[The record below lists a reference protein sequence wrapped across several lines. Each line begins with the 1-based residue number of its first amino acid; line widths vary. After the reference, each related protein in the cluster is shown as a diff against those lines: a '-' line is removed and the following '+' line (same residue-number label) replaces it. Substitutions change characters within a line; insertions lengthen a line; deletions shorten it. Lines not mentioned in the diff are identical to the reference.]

1 MSRPREGARLLEI
14 SAAVAEALELDE
26 TERKAFL
33 DARFAGDPAMRGE
46 AGSLLSHAL
55 MVDDFMESPLPAAGS
70 EARERFGPYRVTGR
84 IGEGGMGVV
93 YVAVRDDGQFE
104 RQVAIKVIRS
114 LGAHGELLRRF
125 GTERHVLAQLEHPNI
140 AKLLDAGL
148 SENGEPYLVLE
159 FVQGEPI
166 TAWCESRNLTAP
178 ERLRLFETVCS
189 AVHAAHQRLIVHRDI
204 KPANILVTPEGEPKL
219 LDFGIAKLLMP
230 SPDRMETTNLLAPL
244 TLQYASPEQARGDA
258 ISTASDIYSLGM
270 LLYELLTSARPY
282 DLGQSNLAEAIERIC
297 EQAPP
302 PASRAAPPG
311 RAAQLRGDL
320 DSIIGK
326 ALEKDPT
333 RRYSSAYDLAA
344 DIRRYLDGEPVT
356 ARPPSFRYVAS
367 KYLKRHRN
375 AALASACGL
384 LLLLLSL
391 AAALWQARI
400 ARFERDLARQRFQDM
415 RALANSIVFEF
426 HDGVAKLAGATP
438 IRKQMVARSVEY
450 LDKLSQEAGNDAG
463 LLVELGAAYVRLG
476 DVQGK
481 HTEANLGD
489 VEGASLSYGKAQRN
503 LEKALALDPDH
514 REGRLLYG
522 RLLNTM
528 AGQRKFASPEKK
540 DEILQKAVDFWE
552 AWAREAPSDTDVL
565 HGLAAARFHAVFGKP
580 LEERLRRWE
589 ALRQIYEKLLSLAP
603 GNTSRM
609 QNLALVHRYMSGAYN
624 RVDRARAREHALKA
638 LELDEKRVQAD
649 GRDAQAKLD
658 LSFDLSMVATS
669 YVLHQDL
676 DNAVLYAQRCL
687 EIRRSL
693 WQADPENYQARDRLV
708 YALNLLAWNLK
719 SKANRQEA
727 HALYRE
733 AASHGT
739 VMLKGPEPQKVRS
752 SLARIYLGLSRTVAG
767 SDESC
772 KFLAQAI
779 QNFHSSDQKPAEGDP
794 WPALEVKKAAAAC
807 RLGGAP

>member
-1 MSRPREGARLLEI
+1 MSQPSEGARLLEI
-14 SAAVAEALELDE
+14 SAAVAEALELAE
-26 TERKAFL
+26 GERLAFL
-33 DARFAGDPAMRGE
+33 HARFAADPAMRRD
-46 AGSLLSHAL
+46 AGLLLAGAAD
-55 MVDDFMESPLPAAGS
+55 VDDFLESPLPAAVS
-70 EARERFGPYRVTGR
+70 EPRERFGPYRVTGR

-93 YVAVRDDGQFE
+93 FQAVRDDGQFE

-125 GTERHVLAQLEHPNI
+125 GTERQVLAQLEHPNI

-148 SENGEPYLVLE
+148 SENGAPYLVLE

-166 TAWCESRNLTAP
+166 TAWCESRHLRVP

-230 SPDRMETTNLLAPL
+230 SPDRTETTNLLAPL
-244 TLQYASPEQARGDA
+244 TLQYASPEQARGDN
-258 ISTASDIYSLGM
+258 ISTASDIYSLGV

-282 DLGQSNLAEAIERIC
+282 DLGQPNLAEAIHTIC
-297 EQAPP
+297 EREPP
-302 PASRAAPPG
+302 PASRAAPAG
-311 RAAQLRGDL
+311 RAAQLVGDL

-333 RRYSSAYDLAA
+333 RRYSSAYEMAA
-344 DIRRYLDGEPVT
+344 DIRRYLAGEPVT

-391 AAALWQARI
+391 AAALWQARM
-400 ARFERDLARQRFQDM
+400 ARFERDLAQQRFQDV
-415 RALANSIVFEF
+415 RALANSIIFEF
-426 HDGVAKLAGATP
+426 HDGVSKLAGSTP
-438 IRKQMVARSVEY
+438 IRKQMVARSLEY
-450 LDKLSQEAGNDAG
+450 LDKLSQEAGNDTA
-463 LLVELGAAYVRLG
+463 LLVELGGAYVRLG

-503 LEKALALDPDH
+503 LERALALEPDH
-514 REGRLLYG
+514 RMGRIQYG
-522 RLLNTM
+522 RLLNTL
-528 AGQRKFASPEKK
+528 AGQRKFAGSGKRG
-540 DEILQKAVDFWE
+540 EILQKAVDFWE
-552 AWAREAPSDTDVL
+552 AWAREAPSDPDVL
-565 HGLAAARFHAVFGKP
+565 HGLAAVRFQEVFGKP

-589 ALRQIYEKLLSLAP
+589 ALRQIHEKLLSLAP

-609 QNLALVHRYMSGAYN
+609 RNLALVHRYMSGDYN

-638 LELDEKRVQAD
+638 VGLDEKRVQAD

-669 YVLHQDL
+669 YRLHQDL
-676 DNAVLYAQRCL
+676 DNAVLFARRCL

-708 YALNLLAWNLK
+708 YALNLLALNLE

-733 AASHGT
+733 AASHGK
-739 VMLKGPEPQKVRS
+739 VMLTGPTPQRVRF

-767 SDESC
+767 SDASC

-779 QNFHSSDQKPAEGDP
+779 QNFHSSGQKPTEDDP
-794 WPALEVKKAAAAC
+794 WPASEVNKAAAAC
-807 RLGGAP
+807 RPGGAP